1 MSIWDKLTGRKSSSS
16 TSSSSASPTSNTP
29 ADSFQPT
36 PFDPQEAQDVSSF
49 LTGPSFADPSQLHPL
64 AGLNQQ
70 TLDYLSLEES
80 ALSDLPGSQSAL
92 PSRGWSD
99 DLCYGTGVTYLTA
112 LTVGGAWGLQEG
124 LRRSNGQPPK
134 LRLNSM
140 LNAVTRRGPFLGNS
154 AGVIAMVYNGFNS
167 FIGHLRGKHDS
178 ANSVLAGAFSGM
190 IFKSSRGVRPMMISG
205 GIVASVAGAWA
216 VSKLPILS
224 ESCILIPNLAGNE
237 KSPLLSGDTEHSFI
251 CGRCWITT
259 LISTSLSIEK
269 SRTMSNSLSCTST
282 LSPLFDYYRFIMGA
296 GCISDG

>member
-1 MSIWDKLTGRKSSSS
+1 MSIWDKLTGRKSTSS
-16 TSSSSASPTSNTP
+16 TSTASSSSNPPTDT
-29 ADSFQPT
+29 FQPT

-49 LTGPSFADPSQLHPL
+49 LTPSFADPSQLHPL

-70 TLDYLSLEES
+70 TLDYLSLEDS

-134 LRLNSM
+134 LRLNSV

-167 FIGHLRGKHDS
+167 FIGHMRGKHDS
-178 ANSVLAGAFSGM
+178 VNSIVAGALSGM
-190 IFKSSRGVRPMMISG
+190 IFKSTRGIRPMMISG
-205 GIVASVAGAWA
+205 GIVATVAGAWA
-216 VSKLPILS
+216 VSLSAISHRQSELTSIDGRSQERPFSNRNLTLYHLQVILLPPIYD
-224 ESCILIPNLAGNE
+224 EPY
-237 KSPLLSGDTEHSFI
+237 
-251 CGRCWITT
+251 T
-259 LISTSLSIEK
+259 LIEKLRHPPSPVSAPTSSY
-269 SRTMSNSLSCTST
+269 
-282 LSPLFDYYRFIMGA
+282 LF
-296 GCISDG
+296 